1 MISIQMS
8 KSRCNLFT
16 IEYFSEFKFIFLS
29 IAHMCAFQVLIFW
42 GFSYSFRKFFSHDLS
57 KIIVISI
64 LILSNNCF
72 VFHSLSSHFNI
83 IKVVSILIS
92 YWPQFPHYAI
102 LHQKDLIAKKKGKN
116 MNSMKIVILLHFIS

>member
-83 IKVVSILIS
+83 KINFKSEFWSKAIKSDNKTILTLTVNICKS
-92 YWPQFPHYAI
+92 FSETSKLTHT
-102 LHQKDLIAKKKGKN
+102 HLIK
-116 MNSMKIVILLHFIS
+116 M